1 MIQIKELQIIFYST
15 YMYWNTLTMQWS
27 VFKNDLCISTIS
39 STFKFLLIF
48 FLFIFGFWHS
58 QKELL
63 SETRNRGRK

>member
-1 MIQIKELQIIFYST
+1 MIQSKNYKLYFTVYILEYIDYAVE
-15 YMYWNTLTMQWS
+15 YN
-27 VFKNDLCISTIS
+27 VFKNELCISTIS
-39 STFKFLLIF
+39 STFKLLLIF